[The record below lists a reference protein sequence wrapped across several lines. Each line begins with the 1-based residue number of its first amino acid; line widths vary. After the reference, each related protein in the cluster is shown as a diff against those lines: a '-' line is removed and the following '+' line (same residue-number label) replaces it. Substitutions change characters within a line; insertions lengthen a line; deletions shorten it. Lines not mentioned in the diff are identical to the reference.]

1 MNAKILGNENS
12 LEIDRKILFWSILA
26 FGFLVRIVAMVL
38 YADINPITANLW
50 EYGEIARESIAF
62 GDLVRVNHLPDGS
75 LVGPYPTAFMPPLP
89 IFIWISIFSSLGD
102 NQYGLAAFLVM
113 NLTLSMAIVYFIHTI
128 TFKLSNSHGAALC
141 AMAIATIYP
150 TFAVSPTTYH
160 AIQIYLF
167 LFLCGVNVVLS
178 SYRISNKKIVLLGVI
193 GGLAAL
199 TRTEYIL
206 LFGAIYTGSFLI
218 YGRYKN
224 FLLAT
229 LISALVVLPWT
240 VRNYIVFEEFIPV
253 ANITGFG
260 FIKGFNEHANGS
272 GDWVDNNNIIQDI
285 AGEYSYSISGDRM
298 FEFTYDQFLLKEAKK
313 FVAANPVDAFLYL
326 PIKKMALF
334 WGFDVYDP
342 MSYNIFYQIALWTTF
357 VLSMGALLYGRN
369 RVASQL
375 RGRDIYAYRI
385 RVVVGIFIA
394 QSFVI
399 CIYAVHLRYR
409 MNVDPFLFSL
419 AGVGLVIFV
428 RKYLP
433 GVRLSTDD

>member
-1 MNAKILGNENS
+1 MIVANDKNFEV
-12 LEIDRKILFWSILA
+12 DRQMLFWSILA
-26 FGFLVRIVAMVL
+26 FGFLVRIVAMVI
-38 YADINPITANLW
+38 YADTNPNTANLW

-62 GDLVRVNHLPDGS
+62 GDLVRVNHLPNGS
-75 LVGPYPTAFMPPLP
+75 PIGPYPTAFMPPLP
-89 IFIWISIFSSLGD
+89 IFVWISIFSSLGD
-102 NQYGLAAFLVM
+102 NHYGLATFLIM
-113 NLTLSMAIVYFIHTI
+113 NLCLSMAILYFIHSI
-128 TFKLSNSHGAALC
+128 TYKLTNSHGAALG

-160 AIQIYLF
+160 AIQIYLS
-167 LFLCGVNVVLS
+167 LFLCGVNIVLS
-178 SYRISNKKIVLLGVI
+178 SDRISHRKIMLLGVI
-193 GGLAAL
+193 GGFAAL

-206 LFGAIYTGSFLI
+206 LFAAIYTGSFLI
-218 YGRYKN
+218 YGRYKK

-240 VRNYIVFEEFIPV
+240 VRNYIIFEEFIPV

-272 GDWVDNNNIIQDI
+272 GDWIDNNNIIQDI
-285 AGEYSYSISGDRM
+285 AGEYSYTISGDRM
-298 FEFTYDQFLLKEAKK
+298 FEFAYDQFLLSEAKK

-342 MSYNIFYQIALWTTF
+342 MSYNLFYQIALWFTF
-357 VLSMGALLYGRN
+357 VLSMGALLFGRN

-385 RVVVGIFIA
+385 RVVIGIMMA
-394 QSFVI
+394 QSFII

-433 GVRLSTDD
+433 GFRLSKDD